1 MSKSEQSDQQETVQE
16 LKAAIQMAPVGALGV
31 QNDGHIVCTNELA
44 TEAAGIPAEKLAG
57 APLADL
63 VVPED
68 SSKVTE
74 ALENAT
80 SDLTT
85 VTTRLAAKLKPVE
98 LAVRRA
104 GDSGLVVSIRDMSA
118 EFGLSAKAAGN
129 LTHDQLTGLPDKYF
143 VLGELAYRL
152 EDPKAKPMAVVSV
165 WIDQLEKLV
174 ETHGQ
179 SSVDKILREVADRLT
194 LKLRAPDLLGRMDSS
209 GFMVLLTSD
218 APTEELTDIG
228 DRLRNEIAF
237 PVNVDGTLISFTASV
252 AITPLAGKAPSLQRV
267 IGLLESATERALG
280 GEGARTDIVDV

>member
-1 MSKSEQSDQQETVQE
+1 MSKSEQSDQQKTVQE
-16 LKAAIQMAPVGALGV
+16 LEAAIKMAPVGALGV
-31 QNDGHIVCTNELA
+31 QNDGLILCTNELA
-44 TEAAGIPAEKLAG
+44 ADASGIPSDKLDG

-63 VVPED
+63 VIPED

-74 ALENAT
+74 ALENAN
-80 SDLTT
+80 DELTT
-85 VTTRLAAKLKPVE
+85 VVTRLAAKLKPVE

-104 GDSGLVVSIRDMSA
+104 NDNGSVVSIRDMSA

-143 VLGELAYRL
+143 VLGELAFRL
-152 EDPKAKPMAVVSV
+152 EDAKAKPMAIVSV
-165 WIDQLEKLV
+165 WIDQLEKLI

-179 SSVDKILREVADRLT
+179 SNVDKIISEVADRLT

-209 GFMVLLTSD
+209 GFMVLLSSD

-252 AITPLAGKAPSLQRV
+252 AIAPLAGNKPSLQRV
-267 IGLLESATERALG
+267 IGLLESATERALT
-280 GEGARTDIVDV
+280 GEGSRTDIVEI